1 MSASELITLSRAC
14 EVIEIPSGTRGTLPA
29 GAVVRIMQSLAGS
42 YTVAT
47 DRGYMYRVE
56 AKDTDA
62 LGLSNAAL
70 AQEPA
75 VREGPV
81 SEQMVWDQLKT
92 VYDPEIPVNIVDLGL
107 VYSCLIA
114 PVEQGGNRVHI
125 KMSMTAPGCGMGN
138 VLKAD
143 VETKLSRL
151 PGVKEV
157 HVEVVFD
164 PPWHPASC
172 RTRPSSSLAST
183 WITAQHKPRERLIEK
198 ESNHPHL
205 AQKIPD
211 LGAGLETFACAVTK
225 PATIALAARGSESIM
240 RKVLYPA
247 SEGLRTCSPHLIRS
261 GAYLCCGHIESHS
274 RSSVSLL

>member
-1 MSASELITLSRAC
+1 MGASELITLSRAC
-14 EVIEIPSGTRGTLPA
+14 EVIEIPSGIHGTLPA

-62 LGLSNAAL
+62 LGLSNAAM

-75 VREGPV
+75 IQEGPFR
-81 SEQMVWDQLKT
+81 EQMVWDQLKT

-107 VYSCLIA
+107 VYSCVIVPL
-114 PVEQGGNRVHI
+114 EQGGTRVHL

-143 VETKLSRL
+143 VESKLSRL
-151 PGVKEV
+151 PSIKEV

-164 PPWHPASC
+164 PPWHPGLMSDAAKLQLGFDLDYGITHAS
-172 RTRPSSSLAST
+172 PP
-183 WITAQHKPRERLIEK
+183 I
-198 ESNHPHL
+198 
-205 AQKIPD
+205 
-211 LGAGLETFACAVTK
+211 
-225 PATIALAARGSESIM
+225 
-240 RKVLYPA
+240 
-247 SEGLRTCSPHLIRS
+247 
-261 GAYLCCGHIESHS
+261 
-274 RSSVSLL
+274 